1 MSENIESMVNSEC
14 RAETEEVADML
25 KKMPRPTQEKL
36 EAFLMALDFIEYWN
50 KKPA

>member
-1 MSENIESMVNSEC
+1 MSENIESMIGSEY
-14 RAETEEVADML
+14 RVETEEVTDIL

-50 KKPA
+50 KKSA